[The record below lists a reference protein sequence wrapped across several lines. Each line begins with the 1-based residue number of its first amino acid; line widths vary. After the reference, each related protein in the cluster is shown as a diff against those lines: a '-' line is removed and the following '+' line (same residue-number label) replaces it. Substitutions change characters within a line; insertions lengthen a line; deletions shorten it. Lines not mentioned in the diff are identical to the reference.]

1 MTVYQRRTINLLGVL
16 LLSLLAGCAGWRP
29 VRPPEAPP
37 HPEEFQQADSAGTVD
52 EAQWWQAFE
61 DSNLNRVMQEAF
73 GGNLD
78 LAQAAA
84 RLDQFHAA
92 YTTSGAS
99 KYPSLSVNGSHTQQ
113 DALSSN
119 AVVSP
124 ALAAIQPSWSLQL
137 NAAYELD
144 LWGKLKAQRA
154 ASFADL
160 LASEND
166 MRSLML
172 AISAQVGRGYYSI
185 IELRQQKAL
194 LERTVASYDEYFTL
208 VQERYQRGVVNSVD
222 VYQAEATLAGARAQL
237 ALADANLARA
247 EHALSILLG
256 RYPQT
261 GQLPDDIELPLTV
274 EQIPPGLPS
283 ELLKRRPDLA
293 AAEARLIAAD
303 RRAAEAV
310 ASRFPSIN
318 LTGALGNQGSD
329 LDAVL
334 NPDNL
339 LWQAI
344 ASVSAP
350 IFQGGRLKANA
361 DRAEAAWREANAGY
375 RAALLNAFREVEDAL
390 VAGQAQQE
398 YVRQL
403 ERESTA
409 SEANLR
415 LATEQYLQGIT
426 GYLPVVVAQTSAF
439 TSKRNLISAR
449 RQLVDSRIQLVTALG
464 GGWMDNELDALAE
477 RKEHDDKE
485 QL

>member
-1 MTVYQRRTINLLGVL
+1 MQKHSLRTTGL
-16 LLSLLAGCAGWRP
+16 LLLMIPLLAGCAGRRP
-29 VRPPEAPP
+29 VRPAESPP
-37 HPEEFQQADSAGTVD
+37 HPEQFQQADSTGTIQAG
-52 EAQWWQAFE
+52 EWWQAFE
-61 DSNLNRVMQEAF
+61 DTTLNTLMDDAF
-73 GGNLD
+73 GGNLN

-84 RLDQFHAA
+84 RLDQFRAA
-92 YTTSGAS
+92 YKTSGAS
-99 KYPSLSVNGSHTQQ
+99 QFPSLSVNGSHTQQ

-124 ALAAIQPSWSLQL
+124 FLAAMQPSWSLQL

-144 LWGKLKAQRA
+144 LWGKLSAQRA
-154 ASFADL
+154 AAFADL

-172 AISAQVGRGYYSI
+172 AVSAQVGRGYYSV
-185 IELRQQKAL
+185 IELRQQKEL
-194 LERTVASYDEYFTL
+194 LERTVASYHEYFTL
-208 VQERYQRGVVNSVD
+208 VQERYQRGVVKSVD

-256 RYPQT
+256 KYPQT
-261 GQLPDDIELPLTV
+261 GQLPANIDLPSSI

-283 ELLKRRPDLA
+283 DLLKRRPDIA
-293 AAEARLIAAD
+293 AAQARLTAAD

-310 ASRFPSIN
+310 ANRFPSIN
-318 LTGALGNQGSD
+318 LTGALGNQGAD

-361 DRAEAAWREANAGY
+361 ERAEAAWREVNAAY

-390 VAGQAQQE
+390 AAGRAQQE

-403 ERESTA
+403 ERESAA

-426 GYLPVVVAQTSAF
+426 GYLPVVVAQTSTF

-449 RQLVDSRIQLVTALG
+449 RQLVDTRIQLVTALG
-464 GGWMDNELDALAE
+464 GGWMDNEMDALAKRE
-477 RKEHDDKE
+477 QQSDKE